1 VQIAKHRVVTI
12 HYTLKNK
19 DGEILDSSAG
29 QDPLAFIHGAGQL
42 IAGLEDALI
51 GKKAGEKLKV
61 AIPAEK
67 AYGERSEDLLH
78 VVDKK
83 QLPQDSALTVGMQF
97 EVDTDHGS
105 MLLTVTEIREEDVV
119 LDANH
124 PLAGEELHFEVDIIG
139 VRDATKEEMSHGHV
153 HGPGGHH
160 H

>member
-1 VQIAKHRVVTI
+1 
-12 HYTLKNK
+12 
-19 DGEILDSSAG
+19 
-29 QDPLAFIHGAGQL
+29 
-42 IAGLEDALI
+42 
-51 GKKAGEKLKV
+51 
-61 AIPAEK
+61 
-67 AYGERSEDLLH
+67 